1 MSNDRKTIQE
11 LKKQAEAQGWTVSYT
26 KAGHWKWIAP
36 DPDKGMVVC
45 SSTPSD
51 FYTLNLLRRD
61 LRVRGFVEV
70 KKQKG
75 KRNK

>member
-1 MSNDRKTIQE
+1 MSNDKKEIQE
-11 LKKQAEAQGWTVSYT
+11 LKKQAEAQGWVVTLT
-26 KAGHWKWIAP
+26 KAGHYKWLAP
-36 DPDKGMVVC
+36 GNNGMVIC

-51 FYTLNLLRRD
+51 YHTINLLRRD
-61 LRVRGFVEV
+61 LRVRGFIEV

>member
-11 LKKQAEAQGWTVSYT
+11 LKKQAEAQGWTVLYT

-36 DPDKGMVVC
+36 DPANGMVIC
-45 SSTPSD
+45 GSTPSD